1 MLQNISIRFRLTG
14 WYLLSVTLI
23 FGVMGVGSWLAMR
36 ASMYGA
42 IDEELDHRIVN
53 LHDFCAA
60 HPTSS
65 VEELRREL
73 ERAAQLTWGGGLFQV
88 FAEDGTLVFQSEGLA
103 RHGVTTQAPRMEREK
118 ATHRNMEPMNWPVRL
133 GARREAFS
141 DKTWIVEVGEPL
153 NFVAVSLRD
162 FSRLL
167 LLAVPVLIVMGT
179 LASYGISGRALA
191 PVDWIIRDARSINSG
206 NLSDRLSLP
215 PAHDELRRLSETLN
229 SMLDR
234 IERSV
239 RHIQQF
245 TADAS
250 HELRS
255 PLTLIRTAAEYALR
269 RERSREELTEAMVRI
284 QRESERSTHL
294 INDLLL
300 LTRADAN
307 VDLATKEPVCLAS
320 TVQEVMERIAPLAV
334 AQQIAMHFEG
344 GDSSLLVLGGPQLL
358 ERLVYILLDNALKYT
373 GAGGDVSV
381 KLASQDREAIL
392 TVSDTGIGIS
402 AIDLP
407 HVFDRFWRADKVR
420 SRQEGGSGLG
430 LSIAQ
435 KIAEQSGGQVTV
447 ESEAGSG
454 SRFMVTLPL
463 VVGDSATGSLHTPDS
478 SRA

>member
-60 HPTSS
+60 HPTST
-65 VEELRREL
+65 VDELRREL

-103 RHGVTTQAPRMEREK
+103 RHGVTTQAPRMEGEK

-133 GARREAFS
+133 GARRESFS
-141 DKTWIVEVGEPL
+141 GKTWIVEVGEPL

-162 FSRLL
+162 FLRLL

-284 QRESERSTHL
+284 QRESERSTRL

-373 GAGGDVSV
+373 GAGGEVSV
-381 KLASQDREAIL
+381 KLASQGGDAIL

-402 AIDLP
+402 SIDLP

-420 SRQEGGSGLG
+420 SRQESGSGLG

-435 KIAEQSGGQVTV
+435 KIAEQSGGQIKV
-447 ESEAGSG
+447 ESEASSG
-454 SRFMVTLPL
+454 SRFMVTLPWI
-463 VVGDSATGSLHTPDS
+463 VGNSPKG
-478 SRA
+478 